1 MEIRNSK
8 SEEDEEEEREC
19 VGDDGRVF
27 DLKDVESVRLPI
39 DE

>member
-8 SEEDEEEEREC
+8 SEEDEEEEREW
-19 VGDDGRVF
+19 VGYDGRVF
-27 DLKDVESVRLPI
+27 DLIDVESVLLPI